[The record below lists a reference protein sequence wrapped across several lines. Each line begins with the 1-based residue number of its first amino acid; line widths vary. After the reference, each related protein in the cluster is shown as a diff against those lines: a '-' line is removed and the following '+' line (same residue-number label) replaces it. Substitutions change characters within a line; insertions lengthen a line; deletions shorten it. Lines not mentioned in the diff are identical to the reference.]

1 MVYLYYCQRKSFTHY
16 PHSHYHHH
24 RHNRWP
30 SSPSWSSSCWSVAEL
45 ICWQQRG
52 ECRSIPG
59 MWRHL
64 FSARIT
70 KYSPGRQSSSSLS
83 PVIIFVMSLLM
94 SKRLPY
100 DVFCFVCPKYESA
113 ESDNKLQMSIIII
126 ITIKITVKNATT
138 INIESPLT
146 SSLTKLNWIRWN
158 GEEWEEC
165 FDIEMTSHHSYK
177 MYKTTEA
184 ISWTLSFE
192 CRVSVSQP
200 KTKHILHFNNLK

>member
-1 MVYLYYCQRKSFTHY
+1 M
-16 PHSHYHHH
+16 
-24 RHNRWP
+24 
-30 SSPSWSSSCWSVAEL
+30 
-45 ICWQQRG
+45 CWQQRR
-52 ECRSIPG
+52 ECRRMRG

-70 KYSPGRQSSSSLS
+70 KYSPGRHHPYHPLS
-83 PVIIFVMSLLM
+83 YLSLLM

-113 ESDNKLQMSIIII
+113 ESDNKLQMSIMII
-126 ITIKITVKNATT
+126 ITIKITVNNVTT